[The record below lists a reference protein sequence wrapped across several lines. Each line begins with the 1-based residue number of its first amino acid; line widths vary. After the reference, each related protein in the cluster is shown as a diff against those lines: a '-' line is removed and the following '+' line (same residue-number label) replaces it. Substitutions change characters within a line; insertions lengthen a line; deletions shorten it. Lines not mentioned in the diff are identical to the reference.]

1 MARRDTGKSAIAGI
15 PSPEIV
21 AKPRRARLGFGRAQ
35 RLKGR
40 TTVDGVYRQGRRRM
54 AHPLAARVLRRQDQG
69 VSRLGISIGRKC
81 GNAVQRN
88 RIKRLLREAYRGLQ
102 QELPHGTDF
111 FILVRPHAA
120 LPLKRYEELLRQLL
134 R

>member
-1 MARRDTGKSAIAGI
+1 MAEQKSVRSTGAA
-15 PSPEIV
+15 V
-21 AKPRRARLGFGRAQ
+21 ASTGGKHKTSARLGFCRSQ

-40 TTVDGVYRQGRRRM
+40 TTVDRVYRQGRRRM
-54 AHPLAARVLRRQDQG
+54 AHPLAARVLRREDQG
-69 VSRLGISIGRKC
+69 LSRLGMSIGRKC

-88 RIKRLLREAYRGLQ
+88 LIKRRLREAYRALQ

-111 FILVRPHAA
+111 LILVRPHAA
-120 LPLKRYEELLRQLL
+120 LPLNRYKELLRQLL